1 MANEISVS
9 CGITVS
15 KTNGPKASFPSETK
29 QIDLAGTLY
38 SSAVQVIG
46 TGSHEALTIVADQST
61 AGWAYFRNI
70 DATNYVE
77 IGVDVGAT
85 FGPLLRLYPGQF
97 TVTRLTTTA
106 VYAKA
111 NTSSVSLQYFILQP

>member
-9 CGITVS
+9 AGITVS
-15 KTNGPKASFPSETK
+15 KTNGPKVSFPSETK
-29 QIDLAGTLY
+29 QIDLSGARF
-38 SSAVQVIG
+38 SSAVQDIG
-46 TGSHEALTIVADQST
+46 TSSHEALTIVADQST
-61 AGWAYFRNI
+61 AGWAYFRNL

-97 TVTRLTTTA
+97 TVVRLTTTA

-111 NTSSVSLQYFILQP
+111 NTAAVKLQYFILEP